1 MKQLSRAEIT
11 PEHIFLNR
19 RRFMIG
25 AGSAAGALALA
36 ACATPGSMPVAT
48 SEDSA
53 TAAAPVVDPNSDLP
67 DALAYD
73 SPYASS
79 GTDELGDPLNTFEEI
94 TNYNNYYE
102 FTTDKQG
109 VAKLAEDFVT
119 RPWQVEV
126 TGMVNNPM
134 TFNLDMLLNDF
145 TQEER
150 IYRLR
155 CVEAWSMVIPWVGF
169 PMAALLEKV
178 EPTADAQY
186 VKFIS
191 VERPEQMPGQ
201 RNSRI
206 PWPYVEGL
214 RLDEAMNPLA
224 IFATGMYGKLMT
236 NQNGAPIRAIMPWKY
251 GFKSGKAIV
260 KIELT
265 DQMPTSTW
273 MQLAPNEYGFYANVN
288 PEVDHPRWSQGS
300 ERRIGERERRETLM
314 FNGYE
319 EEVAYL
325 YEDMDLRANF

>member
-1 MKQLSRAEIT
+1 MKQHLRDEIT
-11 PEHIFLNR
+11 PEYLFLNR
-19 RRFMIG
+19 RKFMIG

-36 ACATPGSMPVAT
+36 ACGAPGAMPV
-48 SEDSA
+48 DSGEEGG
-53 TAAAPVVDPNSDLP
+53 AAAIPSIDESSNLP
-67 DALAYD
+67 DPLAYTA
-73 SPYASS
+73 PYASS
-79 GTDELGDPLNTFEEI
+79 DTDELGAPLNTFEEI

-109 VAKLAEDFVT
+109 VANLAEDFVT
-119 RPWQVEV
+119 RPWEVEV

-134 TFNLDMLLNDF
+134 TFNIDMLLNDF

-169 PMAALLEKV
+169 PMAALLERV
-178 EPTADAQY
+178 EPTAEAQY

-206 PWPYVEGL
+206 PWPYTEGL

-224 IFATGMYGKLMT
+224 IFATGMYGRLLT
-236 NQNGAPIRAIMPWKY
+236 NQNGAPIRAIIPWKY

-265 DQMPTSTW
+265 DVMPTSTW
-273 MQLAPNEYGFYANVN
+273 MQLAPQEYGFYANVN
-288 PEVDHPRWSQGS
+288 PNVDHPRWSQGS
-300 ERRIGERERRETLM
+300 ERRIGERERRETIM

-319 EEVAYL
+319 DEVAYL
-325 YEDMDLRANF
+325 YEGMDLRANF